1 METDRSEA
9 GTGSPFSSESDR
21 NPVSIVLA
29 EPPSKT
35 ACVGMGDHRGAPFSI
50 TLNKR
55 RPLLT
60 SSPSS
65 IEIETPWGIGLPIES
80 SRIESNRTVI
90 SEVAEFHPLNSG
102 SELVIDSMERGVS
115 ASLTKPTREIDSVE
129 PTFTVGV
136 PTNPASLLPSTR
148 GSALLNS
155 KASLV
160 KSHSLCWPAASSHIT
175 LVSYLP
181 DSAFGGV
188 WIVWT

>member
-1 METDRSEA
+1 M
-9 GTGSPFSSESDR
+9 
-21 NPVSIVLA
+21 
-29 EPPSKT
+29 
-35 ACVGMGDHRGAPFSI
+35 
-50 TLNKR
+50 
-55 RPLLT
+55 
-60 SSPSS
+60 
-65 IEIETPWGIGLPIES
+65 PIES

-102 SELVIDSMERGVS
+102 SELVMDSMERGVS

-129 PTFTVGV
+129 PTFTVGM
-136 PTNPASLLPSTR
+136 PTNPASLLPRTL

-160 KSHSLCWPAASSHIT
+160 TSHSLCWPAASSHIT